1 MREPDECES
10 MAEVRAELDVL
21 DREIVTLL
29 ARRFRYVDAAARIKQ
44 RRDQVRDENRI
55 SAVIEQVR
63 SAATAERAPA
73 DLIAEL
79 YRKLIELSINR
90 ELEKFDAGAS

>member
-44 RRDQVRDENRI
+44 RRDQVRDNERI
-55 SAVIEQVR
+55 LAVIDQVR
-63 SAATAERAPA
+63 SVATAEGAPA

-79 YRKLIELSINR
+79 YRNLIELSISR
-90 ELEKFDAGAS
+90 ELEKFDAEES